1 MENVSRTPGTLNACQ
16 LCKFVFYE
24 IYNPA
29 PEKLQNK
36 KVLKFNLC
44 QSYSKLFRPEY
55 VTYKAFQLHKRY
67 GN

>member
-16 LCKFVFYE
+16 LRRFVFYE
-24 IYNPA
+24 IYNASPK
-29 PEKLQNK
+29 KLRNK

-55 VTYKAFQLHKRY
+55 VTCKVLQLLKKY